1 MSLAGY
7 LFFFPI
13 AVVQQRCLRV
23 REAWDAYLLGFCHS
37 LPLGSMSLKD
47 KEEPTDVICFR
58 PEIMHL
64 ACSTGGPAPMAQM
77 NGMVLGS
84 QGPSLRITMISNQ
97 ETS

>member
-1 MSLAGY
+1 M
-7 LFFFPI
+7 
-13 AVVQQRCLRV
+13 

-47 KEEPTDVICFR
+47 KEEPTDVICFG

-64 ACSTGGPAPMAQM
+64 ACSMGGPAPM
-77 NGMVLGS
+77 NDMVLGS
-84 QGPSLRITMISNQ
+84 QGLSLGITMISNQ